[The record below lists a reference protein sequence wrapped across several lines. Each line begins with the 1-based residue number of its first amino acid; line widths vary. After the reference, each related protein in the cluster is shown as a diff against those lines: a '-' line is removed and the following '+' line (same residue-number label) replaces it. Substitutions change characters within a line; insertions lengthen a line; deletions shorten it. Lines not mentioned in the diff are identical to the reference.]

1 VVFGRDMDQS
11 EIVVGFVHA
20 VGDEDGTVDGGVAAD
35 QKCGAGTGVRPG
47 GVEEAEVEEEEG

>member
-1 VVFGRDMDQS
+1 MDQS

-47 GVEEAEVEEEEG
+47 GVKEAEVEEEEG